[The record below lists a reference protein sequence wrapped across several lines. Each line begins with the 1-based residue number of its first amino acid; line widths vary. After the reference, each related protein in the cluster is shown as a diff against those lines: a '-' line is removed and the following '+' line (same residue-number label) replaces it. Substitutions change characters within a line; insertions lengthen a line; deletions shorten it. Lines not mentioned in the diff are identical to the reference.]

1 MGVMTKLHAD
11 IRSRGWKMPCKMRN
25 VIFAGIMVTTAIGS
39 LDSARAE
46 KSCSDMYAGC
56 LHFCDTQRPTP
67 KCRGFCPSELESCK
81 KTGTWNGIGGQ
92 HTGLR
97 RD

>member
-1 MGVMTKLHAD
+1 MIKPHACA
-11 IRSRGWKMPCKMRN
+11 RSRSWKMPCKMRN
-25 VIFAGIMVTTAIGS
+25 VIFAAVMMMITAALGS

-46 KSCSDMYAGC
+46 KSCSGMYAGC
-56 LHFCDTQRPTP
+56 LNFCNTQRPTA

-92 HTGLR
+92 HTGLK

>member
-1 MGVMTKLHAD
+1 MGVMTKPHACA
-11 IRSRGWKMPCKMRN
+11 RSRSWKTPYKMRN
-25 VIFAGIMVTTAIGS
+25 VIFAAVMITASVGL

-56 LHFCDTQRPTP
+56 VNFCNTQRPTP

-81 KTGTWNGIGGQ
+81 KTGTWNGIRGQ
-92 HTGLR
+92 HTGLK

>member
-1 MGVMTKLHAD
+1 MTKPHAYVTS
-11 IRSRGWKMPCKMRN
+11 RSSKMPCKMRN
-25 VIFAGIMVTTAIGS
+25 VIFAAIVITTAVGS
-39 LDSARAE
+39 SGSTRAE

-56 LHFCDTQRPTP
+56 VSFCNTQRPTA

-81 KTGTWNGIGGQ
+81 KTGTWNGIRGQ
-92 HTGLR
+92 HTGLK